1 MNKKQLEEL
10 HKDFLSEENLR
21 ESIEELLEAA
31 PQHLSL
37 AVKFK
42 LMSEGEDID
51 WRTLLGWYEYKTKL
65 NIAGYRKLS
74 AYVKKALPR
83 EK

>member
-21 ESIEELLEAA
+21 ESIEELLGAT
-31 PQHLSL
+31 PQYLSL

-42 LMSEGEDID
+42 LMSKGEDID
-51 WRTLLGWYEYKTKL
+51 WRTLLGWYQYEHKL
-65 NIAGYRKLS
+65 NIRGYKRLS

>member
-21 ESIEELLEAA
+21 ESIEELLEAT
-31 PQHLSL
+31 PQYLSL

-42 LMSEGEDID
+42 LMSKGENID
-51 WRTLLGWYEYKTKL
+51 WRTLLG
-65 NIAGYRKLS
+65 
-74 AYVKKALPR
+74 
-83 EK
+83 

>member
-21 ESIEELLEAA
+21 ESIEELLEAT
-31 PQHLSL
+31 PQYLSL

-42 LMSEGEDID
+42 LMSKGEDID
-51 WRTLLGWYEYKTKL
+51 WRTLLGWYQYEHKLTIRGYK
-65 NIAGYRKLS
+65 RLS

>member
-21 ESIEELLEAA
+21 EAIEELLEAT
-31 PQHLSL
+31 PQYLSL

-42 LMSEGEDID
+42 LMSKGENID